1 MVVAIV
7 GASVAGA
14 SLAYC
19 LAKRGIEVVVYD
31 KATFPRAKACGEGL
45 LPPGVD
51 ALREMGLTPP
61 DVPSVRGLR
70 FVSGSDS
77 VEADFPAGHGL
88 VVRRERFDA
97 WLVAQ
102 ARAAGA
108 VIHEGTPAPDLDA
121 DVIVAAD
128 GIHSRYA
135 DGRPDEPRRIG
146 FSTHADGIE
155 TGGRVEVRFCRDGEL
170 YLAPGGLAAAL
181 MRADR
186 FRAVDDGDAFR
197 HLGLSITPTS
207 PVLSMSPLGL
217 DVREIV
223 RGNLL
228 LIGDAAGAPDPITGE
243 GMSLALRSALVAAEA
258 IARGRLE
265 EYAAW
270 RREEGDAVRR
280 FGRLLL
286 AMGRRAKTFVPR
298 LRRRPEVLAQLVE
311 VAVGRR
317 RLGAIPIKSWLK
329 LLAG

>member
-14 SLAYC
+14 SLGYC
-19 LAKRGIEVVVYD
+19 LAKRGIEVVIYD
-31 KATFPRAKACGEGL
+31 KATFPRPKACGEGL
-45 LPPGVD
+45 LPPGVA
-51 ALREMGLTPP
+51 ALREMGLVPP
-61 DVPSVRGLR
+61 EFPAVRGLR
-70 FVSGSDS
+70 FVAQNGES
-77 VEADFPAGHGL
+77 VEADFPAGNGL
-88 VVRRERFDA
+88 VVRREQFDA
-97 WLVAQ
+97 WLVQQ

-108 VIHEGTPAPDLDA
+108 DVREGTPAPDLDA

-128 GIHSRYA
+128 GIHSRFA
-135 DGRPDEPRRIG
+135 DGRPDEPLRIG
-146 FSTHADGIE
+146 FSTHADGID
-155 TGGRVEVRFCRDGEL
+155 TGGRVEVRFRDGGEL

-186 FRAVDDGDAFR
+186 YREYGDAFR
-197 HLGLSITPTS
+197 HLGLPLTPTS

-217 DVREIV
+217 RVREIV

-243 GMSLALRSALVAAEA
+243 GMSLALRSAIVAADA
-258 IARGRLE
+258 IAGGRLE
-265 EYAAW
+265 AYAAW
-270 RREEGDAVRR
+270 RLEEGDAVRR

-298 LRRRPEVLAQLVE
+298 LRRRPEVLAQLIE

-317 RLGAIPIKSWLK
+317 RLGAVPIKSWLK

>member
-14 SLAYC
+14 SLAWC

-31 KATFPRAKACGEGL
+31 KAVFPRPKACGEGL
-45 LPPGVD
+45 LPPGVR
-51 ALREMGLTPP
+51 ALRDMGLTPP
-61 DVPSVRGLR
+61 EFPCVRGLR
-70 FVSGSDS
+70 FVSGGESI
-77 VEADFPAGHGL
+77 EADFPAGHGL
-88 VVRRERFDA
+88 VVRRETFDA

-102 ARAAGA
+102 ARSAGA

-128 GIHSRYA
+128 GLHSRYA
-135 DGRPDEPRRIG
+135 KGVPDQPRRIG
-146 FSTHADGIE
+146 FSTHADPIE
-155 TGGRVEVRFCRDGEL
+155 TDGRVEVRVLDDGEL

-186 FRAVDDGDAFR
+186 YDRVDPFRQ
-197 HLGLSITPTS
+197 LGLSIVPTT
-207 PVLSMSPLGL
+207 PVLAMAPLGL
-217 DVREIV
+217 EVREIV

-243 GMSLALRSALVAAEA
+243 GMSLALRSALPAADA

-265 EYAAW
+265 EYAQW
-270 RREEGDAVRR
+270 RREEGDAARR
-280 FGRLLL
+280 LGRLLL
-286 AMGRRAKTFVPR
+286 AMGRRASTFVPR

-317 RLGAIPIKSWLK
+317 RLASLPVKTWLK
-329 LLAG
+329 LVAG

>member
-14 SLAYC
+14 SLAWC

-31 KATFPRAKACGEGL
+31 KAVFPRRKACGEGL
-45 LPPGVD
+45 LPPGVE
-51 ALREMGLTPP
+51 ALRDMGLTPP
-61 DVPSVRGLR
+61 EFPRVRGLR
-70 FVSGSDS
+70 FVSGGESI
-77 VEADFPAGHGL
+77 EADFPAGHGL
-88 VVRRERFDA
+88 VVRRETFDA

-102 ARAAGA
+102 ARSAGA

-135 DGRPDEPRRIG
+135 NGVPDEPRRIG
-146 FSTHADGIE
+146 FSTHADRIE
-155 TGGRVEVRFCRDGEL
+155 TGGRVEVRVLDDGEL

-181 MRADR
+181 IRAERYDR
-186 FRAVDDGDAFR
+186 VDPFRQ
-197 HLGLSITPTS
+197 LGLSIAPTT
-207 PVLSMSPLGL
+207 PVLAMAPLGL
-217 DVREIV
+217 EVREIV

-243 GMSLALRSALVAAEA
+243 GMSLALRSALAAADA

-265 EYAAW
+265 EYALW
-270 RREEGDAVRR
+270 RREEGDAARR

-286 AMGRRAKTFVPR
+286 AMGRRASTFVPR

-317 RLGAIPIKSWLK
+317 RLASLPIKTWLK
-329 LLAG
+329 LVAG